1 MMSSLI
7 CLKTMQKTATELAAM
22 VMLNRLTLD
31 EIPENR
37 QRTVQW
43 LIRRC
48 GVEQTGD
55 EVALVAGLMRRVEG
69 ARRV

>member
-1 MMSSLI
+1 MR
-7 CLKTMQKTATELAAM
+7 QTATELAAL
-22 VMLNRLTLD
+22 VMLRRLTLD
-31 EIPENR
+31 EIPEGR
-37 QRTVQW
+37 QRAVQW

-55 EVALVAGLMRRVEG
+55 EVALVASLMRRVEG